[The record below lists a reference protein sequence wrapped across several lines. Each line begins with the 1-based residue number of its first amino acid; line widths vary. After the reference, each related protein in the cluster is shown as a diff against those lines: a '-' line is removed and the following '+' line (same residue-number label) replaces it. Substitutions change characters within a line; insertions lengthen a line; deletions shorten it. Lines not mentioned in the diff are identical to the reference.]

1 MGPGLRRE
9 RQRRYS
15 LRHRKA
21 QGFAAARHVDGGK
34 AGGGEAAGAAIAL
47 LIDLEL
53 AFAGAQRGG
62 AAPLQRLVLEL
73 DGAIVGVDRFG
84 ETENLLGLADNIG
97 MQAFTGL
104 DPVPAA
110 AGQ

>member
-53 AFAGAQRGG
+53 AFAGAQLGC
-62 AAPLQRLVLEL
+62 AAPVQRLVPEL
-73 DGAIVGVDRFG
+73 DGAVVGINRLG
-84 ETENLLGLADNIG
+84 ETENLFGLASDIR
-97 MQAFTGL
+97 MQA
-104 DPVPAA
+104 
-110 AGQ
+110 